1 MNYAVIL
8 AGGAGTRLW
17 PLSRE
22 RLPKTALRFYSDQ
35 SMFQIAVARLAP
47 LFTPD
52 QIIVVAGRDHAA
64 VLSEQVPEIP
74 HENFIIEP
82 EGRNTA
88 PAIGLAAVHL
98 AARDPEACMAVLTAD
113 HHIGDTETFRRAIAA
128 ALEVAQD
135 DYLVT
140 LGIHPT
146 EPSTQYGYIEQ
157 GEKLARVGEFQV
169 FRTERFIEKPQ
180 LERAEAMLEQ
190 GNYSWNS
197 GMFMWKVSAIMCE
210 FRHQMPALYDALV
223 RIGAALE
230 GSFIPNQQQMQIAR
244 ALPQLSTQTAYEC
257 AMAEVWP
264 TIPKQS
270 IDYGVMEMARKVAVI
285 PVDMAWLDIG
295 NWNSMKTLFDQDESR
310 NAVRG
315 DALLIDSHDLM
326 VVGGKRLIAVI
337 GLEDLAIIDSED
349 ALLICPKDRVGDVR
363 KVVAQLKETGRANLV

>member
-35 SMFQIAVARLAP
+35 SMFQIAVSRLAP
-47 LFTPD
+47 LFTPE
-52 QIIVVAGRDHAA
+52 QIIVVAGRGHAA

-74 HENFIIEP
+74 LENFIIEP

-88 PAIGLAAVHL
+88 PAIGLAAIHL
-98 AARDPEACMAVLTAD
+98 AARDPEARMAVLTAD
-113 HHIGDTETFRRAIAA
+113 HHIGDTETFRRAVAA
-128 ALEVAQD
+128 ALEVSLN

-140 LGIHPT
+140 LGIAPT

-157 GEKLARVGEFQV
+157 GPQICEIDGFKV
-169 FRTERFIEKPQ
+169 FRTERFVEKPQ
-180 LERAEAMLEQ
+180 QERAEDMLEQ

-197 GMFMWKVSAIMCE
+197 GMFMWKVSAIMLE
-210 FRHQMPALYDALV
+210 FQHQMPVLH
-223 RIGAALE
+223 
-230 GSFIPNQQQMQIAR
+230 R
-244 ALPQLSTQTAYEC
+244 ALQQLQVTLQSSKSPSRENEEYNRVL
-257 AMAEVWP
+257 AEVWP
-264 TIPKQS
+264 SIPRQS

-295 NWNSMKTLFDQDESR
+295 NWSSMKVLFSQDESD
-310 NAVRG
+310 NAVKG
-315 DALLIDSHDLM
+315 DALLLDSRNLM
-326 VVGGKRLIAVI
+326 VVGGKRLIAIV
-337 GLEDLAIIDSED
+337 GLEDLAVVDTDD

-363 KVVAQLKETGRANLV
+363 RVVAQLKESGRTDLV

>member
-47 LFTPD
+47 LFTPE
-52 QIIVVAGRDHAA
+52 QIIVVAGRDHAL
-64 VLSEQVPEIP
+64 VLSQQVPEIP
-74 HENFIIEP
+74 ADNFVIEP

-88 PAIGLAAVHL
+88 PAIGLAAIHL

-113 HHIGDTETFRRAIAA
+113 HHIGDTETFRRSISA
-128 ALEVAQD
+128 ALEVAKD

-140 LGIHPT
+140 LGITPT
-146 EPSTQYGYIEQ
+146 EPSTQFGYIEQ
-157 GEKLARVGEFQV
+157 GQELASVDGFRV

-180 LERAEAMLEQ
+180 QERAEDMLEQ
-190 GNYSWNS
+190 GNYTWNS
-197 GMFMWKVSAIMCE
+197 GMFMWKVSAIMQE
-210 FRHQMPALYDALV
+210 FRHQMPALYEALL
-223 RIGAALE
+223 RIGAAL
-230 GSFIPNQQQMQIAR
+230 GASFKASQVHPEVTITDPEAAAR
-244 ALPQLSTQTAYEC
+244 AEYERVL
-257 AMAEVWP
+257 AEVWP
-264 TIPKQS
+264 SISKQS

-295 NWNSMKTLFDQDESR
+295 NWNSMKTLFDQDQAG

-315 DALLIDSHDLM
+315 DTLLLDSRDLM

-337 GLEDLAIIDSED
+337 GLEDLAIIDSDD
-349 ALLICPKDRVGDVR
+349 ALLICRKDRVGDVR
-363 KVVAQLKETGRANLV
+363 KIVAQLKDSG

>member
-47 LFTPD
+47 LFTPE

-64 VLSEQVPEIP
+64 VLSQQVPEIP
-74 HENFIIEP
+74 MDNFVIEP

-98 AARDPEACMAVLTAD
+98 AARDPEARMAVLTAD
-113 HHIGDTETFRRAIAA
+113 HHIGDTETFRRAISA
-128 ALEVAQD
+128 ALEFAKE

-140 LGIHPT
+140 LGIAPT
-146 EPSTQYGYIEQ
+146 EPSTQFGYIEQ
-157 GEKLARVGEFQV
+157 GQELTSLDGFKI

-180 LERAEAMLEQ
+180 QERAEDMLEQ

-197 GMFMWKVSAIMCE
+197 GMFMWKVSAIMLE
-210 FRHQMPALYDALV
+210 FRHQMPVLFEALL
-223 RIGAALE
+223 RIGNTLE
-230 GSFIPNQQQMQIAR
+230 GSVKASLAHPEVTITDQESAAR
-244 ALPQLSTQTAYEC
+244 AEYERVL
-257 AMAEVWP
+257 AEVWP
-264 TIPKQS
+264 SVPKQS

-295 NWNSMKTLFDQDESR
+295 NWSSMKVLFDQDKSG

-315 DALLIDSHDLM
+315 DALLLDSRNLM

-363 KVVAQLKETGRANLV
+363 KVVAQLKESGRTDLI

>member
-22 RLPKTALRFYSDQ
+22 RLPKTALCFYSDQ

-47 LFTPD
+47 LFTPE

-64 VLSEQVPEIP
+64 VLSQQVPEIP
-74 HENFIIEP
+74 ADNFIIEP

-98 AARDPEACMAVLTAD
+98 AARDPEARMAVLTAD
-113 HHIGDTETFRRAIAA
+113 HHIGDTETFRRAISA
-128 ALEVAQD
+128 ALEFAKK

-140 LGIHPT
+140 LGITPT
-146 EPSTQYGYIEQ
+146 EPSTQFGYIEQ
-157 GEKLARVGEFQV
+157 GQELTSIDGFKI

-180 LERAEAMLEQ
+180 QERAEDMLEQ

-197 GMFMWKVSAIMCE
+197 GMFMWKVSAIMLE
-210 FRHQMPALYDALV
+210 FRHQMPVLYEALL
-223 RIGAALE
+223 RLGAALE
-230 GSFIPNQQQMQIAR
+230 GSVKASLAHPEVTITDQESAAR
-244 ALPQLSTQTAYEC
+244 AEYERVL
-257 AMAEVWP
+257 AEVWP
-264 TIPKQS
+264 SVPKQS

-295 NWNSMKTLFDQDESR
+295 TWSSMKVLFDQDASG

-315 DALLIDSHDLM
+315 DALLLDSRNLM

-363 KVVAQLKETGRANLV
+363 KVVAQLKEAGRTDLI